1 MTSRT
6 KQIKLIQILLL
17 IVSLLSIFYTYFD
30 NQIKEEFIISST
42 DKKRIKTNNTSGAND
57 IFYNIKYSGI
67 DLSGNRYVLTSKEAL
82 VDKNSQEIVN
92 MNYVNA
98 IFYFKDNTKLII
110 DSEKGLYN
118 NKTLDMIF
126 EKNVV
131 ATYEGSELFGEKII
145 YLNEEKTLEVSNNVR
160 LVDVKGNISADKLLF
175 DLQTKKLDISSYKNK
190 INTNINLRW
199 KKASEF

>member
-17 IVSLLSIFYTYFD
+17 IVSLLIIFYTYFD

-190 INTNINLRW
+190 INTNINLR
-199 KKASEF
+199 

>member
-1 MTSRT
+1 
-6 KQIKLIQILLL
+6 
-17 IVSLLSIFYTYFD
+17 
-30 NQIKEEFIISST
+30 
-42 DKKRIKTNNTSGAND
+42 
-57 IFYNIKYSGI
+57 
-67 DLSGNRYVLTSKEAL
+67 
-82 VDKNSQEIVN
+82 

-98 IFYFKDNTKLII
+98 IFYFKDNTKLIMN
-110 DSEKGLYN
+110 SEKGLYN

-190 INTNINLRW
+190 INTNINLR
-199 KKASEF
+199 